1 MVEIISFSN
10 FIQTIGVLAAVIFVV
25 TSMLGMGFSLTI
37 DQIITPLRNTK
48 LVLLA
53 LAANF
58 IVAPLLALIIV
69 WIFPLRE
76 GLAIGLLLL
85 GTSAGAPF
93 LPKLSQLA
101 RGDTGFSVGLMVL
114 LMVGTIIYVP
124 IVLPL
129 IAGVTIN
136 PWEIAKTLII
146 LTLFPLAISLFIRA
160 RYEEVA
166 KSLIPIMAQATNLS
180 ILVLLVAF
188 FVIYISDLL
197 RIVGSLAIIAATVFV
212 LVSFTISYFLGGSTG
227 RTRRVVALGTA
238 QRDLST
244 ALAIATLNFANPDVM
259 IMIIVMAMVSLT
271 LLMVMGG
278 ELGKRAKKRLE
289 GVLEQEKAS
298 NIPIEAKKG
307 SEIKLTQ
314 EKPANEGN
322 NNLNPK

>member
-1 MVEIISFSN
+1 MVVVIPFSD

-58 IVAPLLALIIV
+58 ILAPLLALIIV

-85 GTSAGAPF
+85 GTAAGAPF

-129 IAGVTIN
+129 IAGVSID
-136 PWEIAKTLII
+136 PWEIAKTLIT
-146 LTLFPLAISLFIRA
+146 LTLLPLVISLFIRA

-166 KSLIPIMAQATNLS
+166 KSLVPIMAQATNLS

-188 FVIYISDLL
+188 LVIYSADVL
-197 RIVGSLAIIAATVFV
+197 RIVGSLAIIAAAVFV
-212 LVSFTISYFLGGSTG
+212 LVSFAISYFLGGSTG
-227 RTRRVVALGTA
+227 STRRVVALGTA

-244 ALAIATLNFANPDVM
+244 ALAIAALNFTNPDVM

-278 ELGKRAKKRLE
+278 ELGKRAKKRIEGALE
-289 GVLEQEKAS
+289 RE
-298 NIPIEAKKG
+298 NFTTMPIKTNEG
-307 SEIKLTQ
+307 SEMELTQ
-314 EKPANEGN
+314 EKILNDGN
-322 NNLNPK
+322 NSPNPK